1 MNDQNTASTTRTT
14 ARTEGDREIVMER
27 IFDAPR
33 EKVYE
38 TMIDPE
44 LIPQWWAGHKDTT
57 TVDKFDAREGGDW
70 RFVSSGPDTA
80 STRSAAR
87 SASSSRR
94 RRSSRR
100 SSGRACPAT
109 SASRR

>member
-1 MNDQNTASTTRTT
+1 MNDKNTASATRTT
-14 ARTEGDREIVMER
+14 KRTEGDREIVMER

-33 EKVYE
+33 EKVFE

-44 LIPQWWAGHKDTT
+44 LIPQWWGSRNDTT

-70 RFVSSGPDTA
+70 RFVTSGPDGEHAFRGTI
-80 STRSAAR
+80 RE
-87 SASSSRR
+87 SSRR

-109 SASRR
+109 SASRP